1 MTVLQ
6 EKLIYGTE
14 QEKTSLADLGNI
26 ATEIRRNAF
35 ATIQHAGSGHLG
47 SCSSSAEMLS
57 AMYFGGILNYDAD
70 NPRHPLRDRIILR
83 GHLGPARYTV
93 FGMLGWLD
101 KDRLQHYRQLG
112 GLPGH
117 EEMDLTPGVDIT
129 PMGSFGMGLSY
140 GAGAALAAKERG
152 EKFTTYVF
160 LGDGE
165 EQEGSVSESARH
177 IATLG
182 LDNLVCIMDKNGKQ
196 LSRDTRHSDRE
207 TDVHKLWESY
217 GWDVVE
223 LHDGND
229 IAQVMETFKLVKTLR
244 GPKPVMVIAH
254 TTKGLGLP
262 GAEDNFNGYHTI
274 SSCPPENL
282 QAAVIQQG
290 QKLADRGYTPDS
302 IWELANKL
310 SRSNKLPEYKSDS
323 PVEFVADFQ
332 PLADEQSMMKGL
344 ERYRRQLSEY
354 VLAGPNRPFVSMTAD
369 LMKKSLVDLY
379 NFRPPINHIDTGV
392 REIHMLATAYGM
404 SVTDPRTRIMITFAE
419 LTAYRGADAFNAF
432 ALGHTPVVVM
442 GEGGGLNGSRDGLTH
457 EITSIPGMI
466 LTLPGIR
473 MLEPADVRD
482 AYNCL
487 NESLTQYK
495 VPTYIRTHWRN
506 TEPLPRAE
514 KDMYSTTYY
523 EVDSVDQP
531 TNIVLVGTGLTTQG
545 GLEAKRLLAT
555 MGIHAK
561 LMNVVDIK
569 SLDQGFAEMVDDGV
583 PVLTLYNGYEFIL
596 RSAVASTLS
605 GYQRVKQSIV
615 KGHGFETGDTGTLE
629 DLIKHFKLDGP
640 GIVSVIA
647 EKFPQLFNKDKT

>member
-1 MTVLQ
+1 MTVLK
-6 EKLIYGTE
+6 ESLGYGVE
-14 QEKTSLADLGNI
+14 QEQLSLNDLSII

-35 ATIQHAGSGHLG
+35 ATIEHAGSGHLG

-57 AMYFGGILNYDAD
+57 AMYFGGILKYDAE

-101 KDRLQHYRQLG
+101 KEKLQHYRQLG

-152 EKFTTYVF
+152 ENFTTYVF

-196 LSRDTRHSDRE
+196 LSRDTQHSDRE

-244 GPKPVMVIAH
+244 GPKPVIVIAH

-262 GAEDNFNGYHTI
+262 GAEDNFCGYHTI
-274 SSCPPENL
+274 SSCPPESL
-282 QAAVIQQG
+282 REAIIEQG
-290 QKLADRGYTPDS
+290 QKLAGKDQTPDS
-302 IWELANKL
+302 VWELAYQI
-310 SRSNKLPEYKSDS
+310 SRANKLPEYRPDS
-323 PVEFVADFQ
+323 PVEFVADFEPQ
-332 PLADEQSMMKGL
+332 PEEKNMMKGL
-344 ERYRRQLSEY
+344 ERYRRQLAEY
-354 VLAGPNRPFVSMTAD
+354 VLTGDNKPFVSMTAD
-369 LMKKSLVDLY
+369 LMKQSLVDMY
-379 NFRPPINHIDTGV
+379 GFNPPINHIDTGV

-404 SVTDPRTRIMITFAE
+404 SVTDPRIRIMVTFAE

-432 ALGHTPVVVM
+432 ALGHAPVVVM

-457 EITSIPGMI
+457 EITSIPGML

-487 NESLTQYK
+487 NKSLTHYN

-506 TEPLPRAE
+506 TELLPRAE
-514 KDMYSTTYY
+514 KDMHSTTYY
-523 EVDSVDQP
+523 EVDPADRP
-531 TNIVLVGTGLTTQG
+531 ADIVLVGTGLTTQG
-545 GLEAKRLLAT
+545 GLDAKRLLAT
-555 MGIHAK
+555 MGVHAK
-561 LMNVVDIK
+561 LINVVDIK
-569 SLDQGFAEMVDDGV
+569 ALDQGFTEMVDEGA
-583 PVLTLYNGYEFIL
+583 PILTLYNGYEFIL
-596 RSAVASTLS
+596 RSAVSAALS
-605 GYQRVKQSIV
+605 NQDRKVPTVI

-647 EKFPQLFNKDKT
+647 ENFPQLFNGHQA

>member
-1 MTVLQ
+1 
-6 EKLIYGTE
+6 
-14 QEKTSLADLGNI
+14 
-26 ATEIRRNAF
+26 
-35 ATIQHAGSGHLG
+35 
-47 SCSSSAEMLS
+47 
-57 AMYFGGILNYDAD
+57 
-70 NPRHPLRDRIILR
+70 
-83 GHLGPARYTV
+83 
-93 FGMLGWLD
+93 MLGWLD
-101 KDRLQHYRQLG
+101 KEKLQHYRQLG

-140 GAGAALAAKERG
+140 GAGAALAAKQRG
-152 EKFTTYVF
+152 ENFTTYVF

-182 LDNLVCIMDKNGKQ
+182 LDNLVCIMDKNEKQ
-196 LSRDTRHSDRE
+196 LSRETAHSDRE
-207 TDVHKLWESY
+207 TDIHKLWESY

-229 IAQVMETFKLVKTLR
+229 IAQVMETFQLVKSLR

-262 GAEDNFNGYHTI
+262 GAEDNFCGYHTI
-274 SSCPPENL
+274 SSCPPESL
-282 QAAVIQQG
+282 REAIIEQG
-290 QKLADRGYTPDS
+290 QKLADSGNSPDS
-302 IWELANKL
+302 VWELAYEL
-310 SRSNKLPEYKSDS
+310 SRANKLPVYKPDS
-323 PVEFVADFQ
+323 PIDFTVNFE
-332 PLADEQSMMKGL
+332 PSPEEQSMMKGL
-344 ERYRRQLSEY
+344 ERYRRQLAEY
-354 VLAGPNRPFVSMTAD
+354 VLSGDNRPFVSMTAD
-369 LMKKSLVDLY
+369 LMKQSLVDMY
-379 NFRPPINHIDTGV
+379 GFNPPINHIDTGV

-404 SVTDPRTRIMITFAE
+404 SVTDPRIRIMVTFAE

-487 NESLTQYK
+487 NESLTRYDQ
-495 VPTYIRTHWRN
+495 PTYIRTHWRK

-514 KDMYSTTYY
+514 KDVASTTYY
-523 EVDSVDQP
+523 EVDPSSEHAD
-531 TNIVLVGTGLTTQG
+531 IVLVGSGLTTQG
-545 GLEAKRLLAT
+545 ALEAKRILSN
-555 MGIHAK
+555 MGLHAK
-561 LMNVVDIK
+561 LINVVDIK
-569 SLDQGFAEMVDDGV
+569 SLDGGFSEMVDDGA

-596 RSAVASTLS
+596 RSAVASALTS
-605 GYQRVKQSIV
+605 RGRMTPSVV

-647 EKFPQLFNKDKT
+647 EDFPHLFNKKQV